1 MSEVPYALALAAGM
15 LAAVNPCGFA
25 LLPVYLSFLVLDD
38 QDPGVG
44 GRGRAVGRAMVLTGA
59 MTVGFVLVFG
69 LFALLAAPVANVV
82 AQRLPWIS
90 VVLGLALLVAGGWL
104 VAGRQLPAPALPGS
118 AGRPVTRR
126 FWSMTL
132 FGGSYAVAS
141 LGCTIG
147 PFLAIV
153 AASFRAGSVGAGL
166 GLFATYAAGMAL
178 VVGTAAVAVALAQVS
193 LVRAVRRLAPVLGRA
208 AGALMIL
215 VGAYVAWYG
224 GYELRVFGG
233 GDGADPIVDTAAGVQ
248 AAIAGWIDRLGPGG
262 IAGILAM
269 LLLVAVIAAT
279 VRRRLTVPA
288 PRTPPATGP
297 APTSSGRE

>member
-1 MSEVPYALALAAGM
+1 
-15 LAAVNPCGFA
+15 
-25 LLPVYLSFLVLDD
+25 
-38 QDPGVG
+38 
-44 GRGRAVGRAMVLTGA
+44 
-59 MTVGFVLVFG
+59 
-69 LFALLAAPVANVV
+69 
-82 AQRLPWIS
+82 
-90 VVLGLALLVAGGWL
+90 
-104 VAGRQLPAPALPGS
+104 
-118 AGRPVTRR
+118 
-126 FWSMTL
+126 
-132 FGGSYAVAS
+132 
-141 LGCTIG
+141 
-147 PFLAIV
+147 
-153 AASFRAGSVGAGL
+153 
-166 GLFATYAAGMAL
+166 MAL

-297 APTSSGRE
+297 APTPSGRE